1 MSEPV
6 CIEPNCTEPADSER
20 PIPTDAGDPVVEL
33 VCHDHAQTDAPQAL
47 S

>member
-6 CIEPNCTEPADSER
+6 CVEDGCTEPADSER
-20 PIPTDAGDPVVEL
+20 PVSDDVTEL
-33 VCHDHAQTDAPQAL
+33 VCHDHTDGTEAL